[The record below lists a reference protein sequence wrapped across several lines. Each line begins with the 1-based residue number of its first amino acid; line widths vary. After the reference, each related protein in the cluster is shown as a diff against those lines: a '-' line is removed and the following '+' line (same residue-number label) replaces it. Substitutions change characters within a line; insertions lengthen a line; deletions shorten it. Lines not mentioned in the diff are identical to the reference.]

1 MFRKKLLLLLAVT
14 VLLALVTVSA
24 AADDGFT
31 EVENSTQFF
40 LALWKPTTDLHGE
53 PNDAGDF
60 PYSVQEP
67 VNIRLTAD
75 FSVNYTQNCYAY
87 GAPFTSDSNRQNAFV
102 APGSVIDL
110 NGHTLTISNVKFFYA
125 LGTEKCAD
133 QTAPLFVNGH
143 VILYYGNN
151 TNTMWGL
158 GATDGILGGTVCI
171 FRTSSRDTFKSE
183 KQKSYAVPAGIAVE
197 ITMDPAVSGIA
208 KTLTL
213 ATGCTLSGGADFH
226 AGNAK
231 SRVVLEAACAD
242 DLLPERYGQMRV
254 DEIVL
259 TADIEAPSLALVL
272 PAETTL
278 NYNGHRLTCA
288 SVSGKTADTSYT
300 SPVPAPAEKPA
311 EGTTVTVQ
319 EGDNLY
325 SLARTYLGDGA
336 KWSVLY
342 AANRALLG
350 ANPLRL
356 LPGTVLTLP
365 K

>member
-1 MFRKKLLLLLAVT
+1 MFRKKVLLLFAAA
-14 VLLALVTVSA
+14 VLLGLLTVSS

-31 EVENSTQFF
+31 EVANSTQFF

-53 PNDAGDF
+53 PNSAGDF

-67 VNIRLTAD
+67 VNIRLTED
-75 FSVNYTQNCYAY
+75 FSVNYSQNCYAY
-87 GAPFTSDSNRQNAFV
+87 GSPFTSDSNRQNAYV

-133 QTAPLFVNGH
+133 QSAPLFVNGH

-151 TNTMWGL
+151 TNTVWGL
-158 GATDGILGGTVCI
+158 TSTDGILGGTVSI
-171 FRTSSRDTFKSE
+171 FRTSSNNTFKGDS
-183 KQKSYAVPAGIAVE
+183 QKAYPVPAGIAVE
-197 ITMDPAVSGIA
+197 LTVAPSVSSVA

-213 ATGCTLSGGADFH
+213 ATGCTLGGGADFH

-278 NYNGHRLTCA
+278 NYNGHRLVCT

-311 EGTTVTVQ
+311 EDATVTVQ

-325 SLARTYLGDGA
+325 SLARTYLNDGA

-342 AANRALLG
+342 AANRTLLG